1 MAKLNSFSVPVVTPD
16 TTILKLKD
24 ACTLFTSSFE
34 YVLMFTYYG
43 EEFRSGELTLNEL
56 KQTQFAKGDFY
67 LKQIK
72 RGSDESIIEI
82 ELLKE
87 LKKKESMEDMKEF

>member
-1 MAKLNSFSVPVVTPD
+1 MAKLKPFSVPDVTPD

-24 ACTLFTSSFE
+24 LCTLCTSSFK

-43 EEFRSGELTLNEL
+43 EEFRTDELTLNEL
-56 KQTQFAKGDFY
+56 KQTPFAKGDFY
-67 LKQIK
+67 VKQID
-72 RGSDESIIEI
+72 RGSDGSIIEI

-87 LKKKESMEDMKEF
+87 LKKKESMENMEVF

>member
-1 MAKLNSFSVPVVTPD
+1 MAKLNSFSVPVVSPG
-16 TTILKLKD
+16 TTMLKLKD
-24 ACTLFTSSFE
+24 VCTLCTSSFE

-43 EEFRSGELTLNEL
+43 EEFRTGELTLNEL

-67 LKQIK
+67 VKKID

-87 LKKKESMEDMKEF
+87 LKKKESMEDMEEF